1 MNIKKLLIVDDDDD
15 ILHFFRMNLPKD
27 RYEIKT
33 ALSAKEGFEILEDFN
48 PDLIILDIKMPEE
61 DGWEMN
67 KKIKKDEKLAD
78 IPVAFLTAKED
89 LSDKLSALKEGIIDY
104 IMKPIKS
111 DQIIKRIENIISKH
125 YE

>member
-15 ILHFFRMNLPKD
+15 ILHFFQMNLPKD

-33 ALSAKEGFEILEDFN
+33 ALSAKEGFKILEDFN

-67 KKIKKDEKLAD
+67 KKIKKDENLAD